1 MSSEKVGLPI
11 QVLLLLLESR
21 LIVLNLARG
30 YVDLR
35 LKVAR
40 VYLKKQFPFLSGWL
54 SLTLTCIIGPET
66 RGAMPTMLA
75 RTWPSL
81 VQGFSI
87 YREYSETA
95 AQIVRPTMITVIR
108 TLNTPAFME
117 RSPFQSAS

>member
-40 VYLKKQFPFLSGWL
+40 VYLKKQFPLPFWL
-54 SLTLTCIIGPET
+54 VVSDPNLYNRT
-66 RGAMPTMLA
+66 RDPRCDADDVGSDLA
-75 RTWPSL
+75 IPSPGIL
-81 VQGFSI
+81 DISRVQRNG
-87 YREYSETA
+87 RPDSETDNDH
-95 AQIVRPTMITVIR
+95 R
-108 TLNTPAFME
+108 N
-117 RSPFQSAS
+117 